1 MNRITLQLGDI
12 TQLEVDAIVN
22 AANEQLSPGS
32 GVDGAIHA
40 AAGPE
45 LADECET
52 LGGCPTGEA
61 RITNGYN
68 LEAKHVI
75 HTVGPI
81 WEDGHEN
88 EPQLLEN
95 CYKNSLRLASENG
108 IRTIAFPAIST
119 GGYGFPP
126 DQAAQIAVK
135 TTKAFLED
143 NELPK
148 QVTFVCFDQASL
160 AYYEEMT
167 ITQSTALPG

>member
-1 MNRITLQLGDI
+1 MNRITLQFGDI

-22 AANEQLSPGS
+22 AANEQLNGGT

-40 AAGPE
+40 AGGSQLLE
-45 LADECET
+45 ECLT

-81 WEDGHEN
+81 WEGGHEN

-119 GGYGFPP
+119 GAYDFPP

-143 NELPK
+143 NELPEK
-148 QVTFVCFDQASL
+148 VIFVCFDQASL

-167 ITQSTALPG
+167 ILQSNALHD

>member
-22 AANEQLSPGS
+22 AANEHLNGGT
-32 GVDGAIHA
+32 GVDGAIHT

-68 LEAKHVI
+68 LKAKHVI

-135 TTKAFLED
+135 TTKAFLK
-143 NELPK
+143 NNKLPEK
-148 QVTFVCFDQASL
+148 VIFVCFDQASL

-167 ITQSTALPG
+167 ITQSAALHD